1 MTTHAM
7 IDLETLGT
15 NYDATVLTI
24 GGVKF
29 NPNKIS
35 DPFQ

>member
-7 IDLETLGT
+7 IDPETLGNKT
-15 NYDATVLTI
+15 DTVIPTL

-29 NPNKIS
+29 NPNAIS
-35 DPFQ
+35 EHS